1 MKIEL
6 LNDHSESIPMLADW
20 YVSEWEPY
28 YGVHGP
34 GDARSD
40 LESRSNRDEIPIGF
54 VAIEGDEIYGTAAL
68 DLDEATD
75 LTPSVVGLLVE
86 PSRRG
91 RGVATALLK
100 SAEFYAKRLGCSR
113 LYVSTTVLDRLLLRM
128 GWYPFKEI
136 EFINKE
142 MGLIYAR
149 DL

>member
-1 MKIEL
+1 MTQSRHSELPLEMKIEL

-34 GDARSD
+34 GDAQSD

-54 VAIEGDEIYGTAAL
+54 VAIEGDEICGIAAL

-91 RGVATALLK
+91 RGVATALLE
-100 SAEFYAKRLGCSR
+100 SAEFHAKRLGCSR
-113 LYVSTTVLDRLLLRM
+113 LYISNDVRYWPKPAAQLL
-128 GWYPFKEI
+128 
-136 EFINKE
+136 NC
-142 MGLIYAR
+142 
-149 DL
+149 